1 MRFNVRS
8 LEALPRLNC
17 PETSG
22 VQGRARER
30 NKPLGPKHRGARPDV
45 AGSRS
50 MPKQDTD
57 MARDQS
63 EGGETLREKFMKKI
77 AGDPQFQEAKK
88 SGQAFV
94 IIKLARQ

>member
-1 MRFNVRS
+1 
-8 LEALPRLNC
+8 
-17 PETSG
+17 
-22 VQGRARER
+22 
-30 NKPLGPKHRGARPDV
+30 
-45 AGSRS
+45 